1 MRKIAFVVQRYGKEV
16 NGGAEYYTRMMA
28 ERLAEI
34 YDVTVITTS
43 AVDYMTWEKY
53 YRKKQE
59 TVNGVRIIRFDAE
72 RGRNMRL
79 FTEMT
84 QMLSQKSTMHQKV
97 TKKEW
102 QQWVCSQGPVCP
114 KMAEYIKRKKDEYE
128 VFFFVTYLFY
138 TSTVCLPLIK
148 DRAVFIP
155 TAHDEVY
162 IHLSPFHRLFHM
174 PRYFIFLSEKEG
186 EFVRKTFHNQ
196 HIPGTVSGVGVDL
209 PQFSKMPFYQDM
221 DYIVY
226 VGRICTGKSCDELL
240 RFWEAYKKHN
250 QNDLKLV
257 LIGKCEMDL
266 PETQDLIYRG
276 FVSEEEKFAAIES
289 SMAMLLPSMLES
301 LCIAAL
307 EAFALR
313 VPVIANGHCEVLKEH
328 CRKSNAGLYYENE
341 KEFAAVLNYFRE
353 HQKQVSVMRE
363 NAKTYMEQNYQ
374 WDVILDR
381 FCGVVETVAKQHRN

>member
-1 MRKIAFVVQRYGKEV
+1 MRKIAFVVQRYGTQV
-16 NGGAEYYTRMMA
+16 NGGAEYYVRMMA
-28 ERLAEI
+28 ERLAGI
-34 YDVTVITTS
+34 YDVTVITTT

-53 YRKKQE
+53 YRKKRE
-59 TVNGVRIIRFDAE
+59 TVNGVKVIRFDAE
-72 RGRNMRL
+72 RGRDMRL

-84 QMLSQKSTMHQKV
+84 QILSEKSRRHQKI

-114 KMAEYIKRKKDEYE
+114 KMAEYIKEKKYEYD
-128 VFFFVTYLFY
+128 VFLFVTYLFY

-148 DRAVFIP
+148 GRAVFIP

-162 IHLSPFHRLFHM
+162 IHLSPFRRLFHM
-174 PRYFIFLSEKEG
+174 PGHFIFLSEKEG
-186 EFVRKTFHNQ
+186 EFVRKTFQNQ
-196 HIPGTVSGVGVDL
+196 QIPGTVSGVGVQL
-209 PQFSKMPFYQDM
+209 PPYRELPIYQDM
-221 DYIVY
+221 DYLVY

-250 QNDLKLV
+250 QNNLKLV

-266 PETQDLIYRG
+266 PDTQDLIYRG
-276 FVSEEEKFAAIES
+276 FVSEEEKFAAIAD

-301 LCIAAL
+301 LCISAL
-307 EAFALR
+307 EAFALH

-341 KEFAAVLNYFRE
+341 QEFEAVVNYLLQHPKQAAVM
-353 HQKQVSVMRE
+353 QE
-363 NAKTYMEQNYQ
+363 NAKAYMEQNYQ

-381 FCGVVETVAKQHRN
+381 FCGVIETVAGQHS